1 MEFGCFR
8 GDWKMKAILKGIL
21 FISIFLVMASMLPV
35 VTFGADYTCTFRG
48 GREDAYVV
56 VTDYDRDGNPMRKR
70 GESFQGVIRR
80 GQSQTIRSL
89 YGKIRFSYRLY
100 NQSRTSGRNFV
111 NCEGGR
117 IVQLP

>member
-1 MEFGCFR
+1 
-8 GDWKMKAILKGIL
+8 MKAIMSGIL
-21 FISIFLVMASMLPV
+21 LISTLLIIGSMLPAE
-35 VTFGADYTCTFRG
+35 TLAADYTCTFRG
-48 GREDAYVV
+48 GREDAYVI
-56 VTDYDRDGNPMRKR
+56 VTDYDRDGNPMRRR

-80 GQSQTIRSL
+80 GETQTIRSL

-100 NQSRTSGRNFV
+100 NQSRSSGRNFV